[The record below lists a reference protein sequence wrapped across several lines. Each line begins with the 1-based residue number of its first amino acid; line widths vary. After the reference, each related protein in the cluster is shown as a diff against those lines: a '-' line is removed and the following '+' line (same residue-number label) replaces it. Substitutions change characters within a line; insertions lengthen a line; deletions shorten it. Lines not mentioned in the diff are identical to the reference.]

1 MANYQYKAI
10 DQNGKVHR
18 GHLRAKNELEA
29 SFRLE
34 NQGYDL
40 ISCKAKQHNRTRIG
54 RTGISRRELINMVFH
69 LEQLTKSGVPLL
81 DGLSDLRDSAGKG
94 YFHDV
99 LVGLVEE
106 IEGGLTFSEALA
118 QFPQDFDSVFV
129 SLIAVGEESGEL
141 PRVLKQMGENLRW
154 ADELMAKTQQV
165 LMYPAI
171 VGVVVLSVTIF
182 MMVYLVPK
190 IVPFVQEMGGTI
202 PFHTEL
208 LISVSNFFVD
218 YWWVLLLVPVGGMV
232 FIQTLG
238 RMRPEVQYAV
248 DKWVMSIP
256 LFGTI
261 SFKIKLARLATY
273 MALLYS
279 AGITVLRSL
288 EICETLMGNRYMA
301 KSIADTRSAIADGS
315 TISEGFTSSHMFPP
329 LIIRMIKVGETTG
342 NLDEAMMNVSYFYD
356 REVQDAIDTIEP
368 AINPLLTIFMGVMLG
383 WIMLSVLGPVWDAV
397 ATIG

>member
-1 MANYQYKAI
+1 MANYKFKAI
-10 DQNGKVHR
+10 DSKGKMHR
-18 GHLRAKNELEA
+18 GRLRAKNDLDA

-40 ISCKAKQHNRTRIG
+40 ISLNLQSYNRLRMG
-54 RTGISRRELINMVFH
+54 RSVITRRELINMVFH
-69 LEQLTKSGVPLL
+69 LEQLTKSGIPLI
-81 DGLSDLRDSAGKG
+81 DGLSDLRDSAANG

-99 LVGLVEE
+99 MVGLVEE
-106 IEGGLTFSEALA
+106 IESGLTFSEGLS
-118 QFPQDFDSVFV
+118 QFPNDFDTVFV

-141 PRVLKQMGENLRW
+141 PKVLKQMGENLRW
-154 ADELMAKTQQV
+154 SDELMAKTQQV

-171 VGVVVLSVTIF
+171 VGVVVLTVTIF

-190 IVPFVQEMGGTI
+190 IIPFVEEMGGQI
-202 PFHTEL
+202 PGHTAL
-208 LISVSNFFVD
+208 LIAVSDFFVG
-218 YWWVLLLVPVGGMV
+218 YWWSVLVIPLGLIA
-232 FIQTLG
+232 FFQLLG
-238 RMRPEVQYAV
+238 RMRPEVQLFV
-248 DKWVMSIP
+248 DRFIISIP
-256 LFGTI
+256 IFGVI

-288 EICETLMGNRYMA
+288 EICESLMGNRYMA
-301 KSIADTRSAIADGS
+301 QSIRETRGYIAEGN
-315 TISEGFTSSHMFPP
+315 TISEGFVKSHMFPP
-329 LIIRMIKVGETTG
+329 LVIRMIKVGESTG

-368 AINPLLTIFMGVMLG
+368 AINPLLTIFMGTMLG